1 MKVDLPIEQWNAIDA
16 ALQRS
21 IELSTLARQNIALT
35 AQALAAEEEKAQ
47 QRVEA
52 KAAKANKRR
61 VA

>member
-35 AQALAAEEEKAQ
+35 AQALAAEEAKTR
-47 QRVEA
+47 QRAEA
-52 KAAKANKRR
+52 KAAKVRK
-61 VA
+61 